1 MNLLSFALRNVSR
14 NRHRSMVTTGAMGF
28 AGMIMI
34 LYASLMEGLFVS
46 MERNALAMNLGEI
59 QIHAKGYRD
68 DPDLYTRIANP
79 DKLVKLLQQQGF
91 SATPRL
97 FGFALAAAGSSS
109 AGVQLRGID
118 IEHEPQ
124 VTQIHNHVAR
134 GAWLDGKD
142 GKGVVLGRKLAR
154 TLAVEVGDELV
165 IVGQAADGAMANA
178 LYTVKGVLKSVGEEI
193 DRAGFFMLESSF
205 RDLMGLPKGAH
216 EIVILRT
223 DRKQALALAS
233 MQVGTMF
240 PDYEVKNWRALQ
252 PLIAEILGM
261 ADLNIYIML
270 VITYIAVAMVVLNA
284 MLMSVFERIREFG
297 VMKAIGFGPA
307 QLFGLV
313 YAETLVQAVVAL
325 LMAFTLGVPLSFYF
339 EQHGI
344 DLTNFVSGVSFA
356 GIAFDPIW
364 RAEVTPRAVVSPL
377 ITLFMMAAIAVLYPA
392 IKAAVIRP
400 VKAIHYR

>member
-1 MNLLSFALRNVSR
+1 MNLFAFALRNVSR

-28 AGMIMI
+28 AGMIMM
-34 LYASLMEGLFVS
+34 LYAALMEGLFIS

-79 DKLVKLLQQQGF
+79 GKMVERLLQQGF
-91 SATPRL
+91 AASPRL

-118 IEHEPQ
+118 IEHEAM
-124 VTQIHNHVAR
+124 VTQVHKHVASGR
-134 GAWLDGKD
+134 WLDRHD
-142 GKGVVLGRKLAR
+142 TQGVVLGRKLAR
-154 TLAVEVGDELV
+154 TLAVDINDELV
-165 IVGQAADGAMANA
+165 IVGQAADGSMAND
-178 LYTVKGVLKSVGEEI
+178 LYTVRGILKSVGEEV
-193 DRAGFFMLESSF
+193 DRGGFFMLDSSF
-205 RDLMGLPKGAH
+205 RDLMELSAGVH

-223 DRKQALALAS
+223 DRKQTLALATT
-233 MQVGTMF
+233 QIGAMF
-240 PDYEVKNWRALQ
+240 PEYEIKNWRVLQ
-252 PLIAEILGM
+252 PMVAEILSM

-284 MLMSVFERIREFG
+284 MLMSVFERIRQFG
-297 VMKAIGFGPA
+297 VMKAIGFGPL

-313 YAETLVQAVVAL
+313 YAETLVQVIAAL
-325 LMAFTLGVPLSFYF
+325 VIACTFGVPLSFYF
-339 EQHGI
+339 AQHGI
-344 DLTNFVSGVSFA
+344 DLSMFISGASFA

-364 RAEVTPRAVVSPL
+364 RAEVTVRAVVSPL
-377 ITLFMMAAIAVLYPA
+377 LTLFVMAGIAVLYPA
-392 IKAAVIRP
+392 IKAAVIQP

>member
-1 MNLLSFALRNVSR
+1 MNLIAFAMRNVNR

-34 LYASLMEGLFVS
+34 LYAALMEGLFIS

-68 DPDLYTRIANP
+68 DPDLYTRIAHP
-79 DKLVKLLQQQGF
+79 GKLVERLQQQGF
-91 SATPRL
+91 AASPRL

-118 IEHEPQ
+118 IEQEAM
-124 VTQIHNHVAR
+124 VTQVHQHIAS
-134 GAWLDGKD
+134 GAWLDRHD
-142 GKGVVLGRKLAR
+142 AQGVVLGRKLAR
-154 TLAVEVGDELV
+154 TLSVEIGDELV
-165 IVGQAADGAMANA
+165 IVGQAADGSMANE
-178 LYTVKGVLKSVGEEI
+178 LYTVRGVLKSVGEEI
-193 DRAGFFMLESSF
+193 DRGGFFMLASSF
-205 RDLMGLPKGAH
+205 RDLMGLPEGVH
-216 EIVILRT
+216 EIVILRS
-223 DRKQALALAS
+223 DRKQALALSSSQLSA
-233 MQVGTMF
+233 MF
-240 PDYEVKNWRALQ
+240 PEYEVKNWRQLQ
-252 PLIAEILGM
+252 PMIAEILGM

-297 VMKAIGFGPA
+297 VMKAIGFGPG
-307 QLFGLV
+307 QLFVLV
-313 YAETLVQAVVAL
+313 YAETLIQVMVAL
-325 LMAFTLGVPLSFYF
+325 LFAFAFGVPLSFYF

-344 DLTNFVSGVSFA
+344 DLSTFVSGVSFA
-356 GIAFDPIW
+356 GVAFDPIW
-364 RAEVTPRAVVSPL
+364 RAEVTPRAVFSPL
-377 ITLFMMAAIAVLYPA
+377 LTLFVMAGIAVLYPA